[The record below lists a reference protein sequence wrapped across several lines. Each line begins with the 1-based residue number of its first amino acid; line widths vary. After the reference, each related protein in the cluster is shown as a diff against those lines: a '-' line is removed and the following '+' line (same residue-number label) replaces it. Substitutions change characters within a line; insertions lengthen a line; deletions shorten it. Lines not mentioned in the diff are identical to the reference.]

1 MAKNQRVKLDGTS
14 KAMSDMEK
22 TLTAMSKTLSNISNL
37 ITKITSNISKDLNK
51 NLEKSK
57 NIVNEIL
64 DSSRKFKIE
73 DTNFPSQK
81 KIDQSLLDHMFGK
94 SKTYNLYKDI
104 SKSNQLRKQNIDNA
118 EENYKIQVNKLM
130 QAKNTGKIDDSQY
143 KAGITKAS
151 KEKTDILNANSI
163 ESLAS
168 MAIGSIEMM
177 AIDMI
182 IKIGKQAFKVIDDTA
197 AYSVSTSYKSN
208 TQAREQMLT
217 WGLSESQNYAF
228 TQTKKLMNM
237 SDEDLYW
244 MNDNQKQMFSELMQK
259 ETEIYEQM
267 TSDGTLES
275 FQKMEIDMEVLK
287 QEFYAYVVKFISENK
302 DTIMYCMEAGVQLLE
317 GIMKVVSVLSNFS
330 NWMTRLGNNLR
341 NTSNTITLNNYISET
356 SNSSD
361 TASKVTDSTLASLA
375 TYANS

>member
-1 MAKNQRVKLDGTS
+1 MAKNQRVRLDSTT
-14 KAMSDMEK
+14 KAMSDMQK
-22 TLTAMSKTLSNISNL
+22 TLIAMSNTLSNISST
-37 ITKITSNISKDLNK
+37 ITNITNKISSDLNK

-73 DTNFPSQK
+73 DA
-81 KIDQSLLDHMFGK
+81 KIPTAEKNNQDLMDHIFGK
-94 SKTYNLYKDI
+94 SQTYNLYKKI
-104 SKSNQLRKQNIDNA
+104 SSTNQLRKQNIDSA
-118 EENYKIQVNKLM
+118 EANYKIQVSNLM
-130 QAKNTGKIDDSQY
+130 KAKNNKEIDDTQY
-143 KAGITKAS
+143 KAGITKAT
-151 KEKTDILNANSI
+151 KEKSDILSANSI
-163 ESLAS
+163 EGLAG
-168 MAIGSIEMM
+168 MAISSIEIM

-208 TQAREQMLT
+208 TEAREQMLT

-244 MNDNQKQMFSELMQK
+244 MNDNQKAMFSELMQK

-302 DTIMYCMEAGVQLLE
+302 DTIMYCMETGIQLLE
-317 GIMKVVSVLSNFS
+317 GIMKVVSVLSSFS
-330 NWMTRLGNNLR
+330 NWTTKLGNSLR

-356 SNSSD
+356 SSATD
-361 TASKVTDSTLASLA
+361 TANKVTDSTLASLA

>member
-14 KAMSDMEK
+14 KAMFDMQK

-37 ITKITSNISKDLNK
+37 IVKITSNIGKDLNK

-57 NIVNEIL
+57 SIVDEIL
-64 DSSRKFKIE
+64 DSSRKFKIK
-73 DTNFPSQK
+73 DTEIPTQQK
-81 KIDQSLLDHMFGK
+81 INQDLMDHIFGK
-94 SKTYNLYKDI
+94 SETYKLYKNI
-104 SKSNQLRKQNIDNA
+104 SKSNQLRKQNIDST
-118 EENYKIQVNKLM
+118 ESNYKVQVNKLM
-130 QAKNTGKIDDSQY
+130 QAKNTDKINDAQY
-143 KAGITKAS
+143 KAGIAKAS
-151 KEKTDILNANSI
+151 KEKSDILSANSI
-163 ESLAS
+163 EGLAS
-168 MAIGSIEMM
+168 MAIGSIEIM

-197 AYSVSTSYKSN
+197 TYSVSTSYKSN
-208 TQAREQMLT
+208 SQAREQMLT

-302 DTIMYCMEAGVQLLE
+302 DTIMYCMETGIQLLE
-317 GIMKVVSVLSNFS
+317 GIMKVVSVLSSFS
-330 NWMTRLGNNLR
+330 NWTTRLGNSLR

-356 SNSSD
+356 SNATD
-361 TASKVTDSTLASLA
+361 TANKVTDSTLASLA

>member
-14 KAMSDMEK
+14 KAMLDMQK
-22 TLTAMSKTLSNISNL
+22 TLTAMSKTLSSISNL
-37 ITKITSNISKDLNK
+37 IVKITSGIGNDLNK

-57 NIVNEIL
+57 SIVDKIL
-64 DSSRKFKIE
+64 DSSRQFKIE
-73 DTNFPSQK
+73 DTRIPTQQK
-81 KIDQSLLDHMFGK
+81 INQKLMDHMFGK
-94 SKTYNLYKDI
+94 SETYNLYKNI

-118 EENYKIQVNKLM
+118 ESNYKAQVNKLM
-130 QAKNTGKIDDSQY
+130 QAKNTGKIDDAQY

-151 KEKTDILNANSI
+151 KEKADILNANSI
-163 ESLAS
+163 EGLAS

-244 MNDNQKQMFSELMQK
+244 MNDNQKAMFTELMQK

-302 DTIMYCMEAGVQLLE
+302 DTIMYCMETGIQLLE

-356 SNSSD
+356 SNSTD
-361 TASKVTDSTLASLA
+361 TANKVTDSTLATLA

>member
-1 MAKNQRVKLDGTS
+1 MAKNQRVKLDNTT
-14 KAMSDMEK
+14 KAMSDMQK
-22 TLTAMSKTLSNISNL
+22 TLAAMSKTLSDISNL
-37 ITKITSNISKDLNK
+37 IAKITNNIGKDLNK

-57 NIVNEIL
+57 SIVDEIL
-64 DSSRKFKIE
+64 DSSRQFKIE
-73 DTNFPSQK
+73 NTGIPTQQK
-81 KIDQSLLDHMFGK
+81 INQNLMDHIFGK
-94 SKTYNLYKDI
+94 SEIYNLYKKI
-104 SKSNQLRKQNIDNA
+104 SNSNQLRKQNIDSA
-118 EENYKIQVNKLM
+118 ESNYKAQVNKLM
-130 QAKNTGKIDDSQY
+130 QSKNNEKIDDAQY
-143 KAGITKAS
+143 KAGIAKAS
-151 KEKTDILNANSI
+151 KEKADILNTNSI

-168 MAIGSIEMM
+168 MAIGSIEIM

-208 TQAREQMLT
+208 SQAREQMLT

-228 TQTKKLMNM
+228 TQAKKLMNM

-287 QEFYAYVVKFISENK
+287 QEFYTYVVKFISENK
-302 DTIMYCMEAGVQLLE
+302 DTIIYCMETGIQLLE
-317 GIMKVVSVLSNFS
+317 GIMKVVSVLSSFS
-330 NWMTRLGNNLR
+330 TWTASLGNSLR
-341 NTSNTITLNNYISET
+341 NSSNTITLNNYISET
-356 SNSSD
+356 SNATD
-361 TASKVTDSTLASLA
+361 TANKVTDSTLASLA